1 MEFIGLA
8 EDLRRRAR
16 DTPHAPVFKFVDDD
30 LSIVDSLDCHA
41 LAEAI
46 DAVARHLRENEVV
59 GGDAV
64 LLVYPPSLDFVAA
77 FAGCLAVGALPVP
90 VFPPNRMAPSHEL
103 DVLSHIAANA
113 KAAVALTTTPYDQ
126 LRQMSGTSVWPS
138 VRWLPTDQLAPSETL
153 SEWYAPARDTPAFLQ
168 YTSGSTGRPR
178 GVVITHG
185 NLEHQLAMYRD
196 DLHFGPNARIT
207 FWVPPY
213 HDLGLI
219 SGILAAIAGH
229 GEATMMSPLSFLKR
243 PAIWAEALHKFQA
256 THTAAPNFAYDLV
269 VRKTSPEQRA
279 AWDLS
284 ALRVVL
290 SGGEPIRPRTV
301 RSFMDAFASSGLRP
315 DVFCP
320 AYGLA
325 EHSVGVTVEGR
336 SALLVNNHL
345 EVGRPVSILGSND
358 SARALELTGCG
369 VPNADVDVRIVDP
382 ATCRSLAEF
391 FVGEIWVDSP
401 SKAAGYWRDAE
412 GTERLFH
419 AQIAEQPSPS
429 GYLRTGDLGFL
440 HDSELY
446 VCGRLKD
453 VVIVGGHN
461 VFPHDIEDTVR
472 ELHPVIRPG
481 GVAVFAADDPD
492 DPNLQVTVL
501 CELREPLDSSAAGE
515 LIATIRRVVQ
525 RDHRLG
531 CDDVVLGRQGLV
543 LKTTSG
549 KVRRA
554 ETRRRWISG
563 DLSEFVMESSEA
575 LTPTG
580 VAPTDVVSV
589 LQRVLSEVV
598 GVSPRALDT
607 ATPLREL
614 GVSSLQLV
622 EFTERAGDSLG
633 VAVPPTLPFEA
644 PTLNALGEALGG
656 TTTEPAGR
664 SRVTARAGDPICV
677 VGVGLRLPG
686 GVTDLASFRKLL
698 FDGIDAIS
706 EVPASRWAIDDWY
719 DPDPTALGKMVTR
732 YGGFVDDIESF
743 EPGFFG
749 ISAREAASID
759 PQERLFLE
767 TSWEA
772 LENAGI
778 TKDELFGSMTGVF
791 LGLTSNDYQ
800 ARLFRHADK
809 IDSYALMGTAHGAI
823 AGRLSYW
830 LGLRGP
836 NLAVDTACSSSLVA
850 LHLACQSLNN
860 GECDLALAGGSNVLL
875 APEATVYF
883 SRLGAM
889 SPTGRCHAFSEHA
902 DGYVRGEGA
911 AMVALERFSDAVKRD
926 HAILGFVRGTAI
938 NQDGPRN
945 GFTAP
950 NGEGQRNVIRRAL
963 EVAEVDPLEVDYVEC
978 HGTGTPLGDP
988 IEVSALAAT
997 YGLNRPDD
1005 QPLLIGSIKSNIGH
1019 LEGAAGIAG
1028 FLKALLVLNEDTV
1041 PPSLHADPPNAVIPW
1056 ADIPMEVA
1064 TTPRAW
1070 PELDG
1075 PRRVA
1080 VSSFGFSGTNGHV
1093 IIEAAPPAHLTPDRP
1108 TDERTV
1114 LLPLSAS
1121 SAAGLDALS
1130 HRLRDEIAEGSRP
1143 IDLAFSG
1150 GVTRSHHAHRLALVA
1165 SDIGTL
1171 REQLDEAS
1179 TSETPPGGF
1188 RSTARGGT
1196 KLAFLYTGQ
1205 SAQHPGMGRELA
1217 QDWPVFDQ
1225 ALRRAATLCDA
1236 YLDRPLLAV
1245 MWPED
1250 ENSKLIHQTGFTQ
1263 PALFAFEWALT
1274 ALWRSFGVIPD
1285 FVCGHSIGEI
1295 VAACVA
1301 GSLSLEAAAK
1311 LVCSRGELMQE
1322 LPAGGAMLAVGLTED
1337 EARKEIGPELSI
1349 AAING
1354 PRAVVVSGPGQAI
1367 AELSKRLEKRGV
1379 VQHGL
1384 EVSHAFHSTLMN
1396 PMLDD
1401 FRASL
1406 ADTDFAAP
1414 TIAYVSALRGRLVEA
1429 ELCSAEYWVEHIRGP
1444 VRFADAA
1451 HALDDAGAR
1460 AFIEIGPGPILTG
1473 LLRGVLTPPPFAM
1486 PSMRKGRPETESLL
1500 DAAGAWF
1507 CHGGDLRWGAVNPGG
1522 RRVALPGTVWQRE
1535 RHWIDGEGNASTAEP
1550 LAAPDDTG
1558 ALALELRTSS
1568 SEAQVA
1574 LVTNYLVRAIRRVT
1588 RTPSST
1594 DIDADT
1600 ALLGLGLDSLMGL
1613 ELRTS
1618 IHTQLGVDLPLSLV
1632 WQDLTVGRLAELV
1645 VASLGTTSS
1654 TLPTHGILVPLQPN
1668 GSKDPVV
1675 CVHPIHGTVHVFQA
1689 LAAAL
1694 GRDRPVLGL
1703 RAPGLDVG
1711 EAPVANVGSLAEAHI
1726 ATLEAN
1732 GVDGAVHLVGYSFG
1746 AVVAHAMATRLGTR
1760 VGSLTLLDGLPSSTT
1775 EVDIDS
1781 ASTQL
1786 VARSFGL
1793 GSGDCSREELVAYA
1807 QEHAL
1812 FPDTELA
1819 AQVDRMLAVVRAHLN
1834 AFTTHA
1840 PVVFDGTV
1848 HLMRTLSGH
1857 PDEPDDLRW
1866 GCLANAIDVRR
1877 VDCAHEE
1884 LLTPP
1889 YLNLVVDAL
1898 KEVLDE

>member
-1 MEFIGLA
+1 MEFTGLA

-16 DTPHAPVFKFVDDD
+16 DTPRAPVFRFVDDD
-30 LSIVDSLDCHA
+30 LAVVDLLDCHA
-41 LAEAI
+41 LVRAI
-46 DAVARHLRENEVV
+46 DAVARHLRESEVV
-59 GGDAV
+59 AGDAV
-64 LLVYPPSLDFVAA
+64 LLVYPPSVDFVAA

-90 VFPPNRMAPSHEL
+90 VFPPSRMAPAHEL

-113 KAAVALTTTPYDQ
+113 TARVALTTTPYDQ
-126 LRQMSGTSVWPS
+126 LRRMSETSVWPS
-138 VRWLPTDQLAPSETL
+138 LRWLATDQLAQSETL
-153 SEWYAPARDTPAFLQ
+153 SEWCAPERETPAFLQ

-196 DLHFGPNARIT
+196 DLHFGPNARMT

-243 PAIWAEALHKFQA
+243 PAIWPEALHKFRA
-256 THTAAPNFAYDLV
+256 THTAAPNFGYDLV

-301 RSFMDAFASSGLRP
+301 GSFMDAFAASGLRP

-325 EHSVGVTVEGR
+325 EHSVGVTFKGR
-336 SALLVNNHL
+336 STLRVNTHL
-345 EVGRPVSILGSND
+345 EVGQPVSILGSD
-358 SARALELTGCG
+358 ESARAFELTGCG
-369 VPNADVDVRIVDP
+369 VPKPDVDVRIVDP
-382 ATCRSLAEF
+382 ATCRSLADS

-401 SKAAGYWRDAE
+401 SKAAGYWGDAE

-419 AQIAEQPSPS
+419 AQIAEQPSPPD
-429 GYLRTGDLGFL
+429 YLRTGDLGFL
-440 HDSELY
+440 HDGELY
-446 VCGRLKD
+446 VCGRVRD
-453 VVIVGGHN
+453 VLIVGGRN

-472 ELHPVIRPG
+472 GLHPVIRPG
-481 GVAVFAADDPD
+481 GVAVFAADDSD
-492 DPNLQVTVL
+492 DPNLHVTVL
-501 CELREPLDSSAAGE
+501 CELREPLDSIATNE

-525 RDHRLG
+525 RNHHLG

-549 KVRRA
+549 KVRRSD
-554 ETRRRWISG
+554 TRRRWMSG
-563 DLSEFVMESSEA
+563 ELSEFAIETSEA
-575 LTPTG
+575 PTSTE
-580 VAPTDVVSV
+580 VAPADVVLV

-598 GVSPRALDT
+598 GLSPRALDT
-607 ATPLREL
+607 DTPLREL

-622 EFTERAGDSLG
+622 EFTERAADSLG
-633 VAVPPTLPFEA
+633 VAVPPSLPFQA
-644 PTLNALGEALGG
+644 PTLSALAEALGG
-656 TTTEPAGR
+656 ATTEPAGR

-686 GVTDLASFRKLL
+686 GVTDLASFRELL
-698 FDGIDAIS
+698 FDGVDAIS

-719 DPDPTALGKMVTR
+719 DPDPSAPGKMITR

-743 EPGFFG
+743 EAGFFG
-749 ISAREAASID
+749 ISPREAASID

-772 LENAGI
+772 LESAGI
-778 TKDELFGSMTGVF
+778 TKDELSGSMTGVF
-791 LGLTSNDYQ
+791 LGLTGNDYQ

-809 IDSYALMGTAHGAI
+809 IDSYALMGTAHSAI

-830 LGLRGP
+830 LGLQGP

-850 LHLACQSLNN
+850 LHLACQSLHN
-860 GECDLALAGGSNVLL
+860 GECNLALAGGSNALL
-875 APEATVYF
+875 APEGTVYF

-911 AMVALERFSDAVKRD
+911 AMVALERFSDAVKHD
-926 HAILGFVRGTAI
+926 HAILGLVRGTSI

-950 NGEGQRNVIRRAL
+950 NGEGQKRVIRRAL
-963 EVAEVDPLEVDYVEC
+963 EVAGVDPLEVDYVEC

-988 IEVSALAAT
+988 IELSALAAT
-997 YGLNRPDD
+997 YALNRPDD

-1028 FLKALLVLNEDTV
+1028 FLKALLVLNEETV
-1041 PPSLHADPPNAVIPW
+1041 PLSLHADPPNPLIPW
-1056 ADIPMEVA
+1056 SDTSIEVVTA
-1064 TTPRAW
+1064 PHAW
-1070 PELDG
+1070 PELDR

-1080 VSSFGFSGTNGHV
+1080 VSSFGLTGTNAHV
-1093 IIEAAPPAHLTPDRP
+1093 IIEAAPPAHLPPDRP
-1108 TDERTV
+1108 TYERTV

-1121 SAAGLDALS
+1121 SADGLDALS
-1130 HRLRDEIAEGSRP
+1130 RRLHDDIAEGSRP

-1150 GVTRSHHAHRLALVA
+1150 GVTRTHHAHRLALVGN
-1165 SDIGTL
+1165 DIGTL

-1179 TSETPPGGF
+1179 TGETPPGGC
-1188 RSTARGGT
+1188 RSTARSGT

-1205 SAQHPGMGRELA
+1205 GAQHPGMGRELA
-1217 QDWPVFDQ
+1217 RDWPVFNE
-1225 ALRRAATLCDA
+1225 ALRHAASLCDA
-1236 YLDRPLLAV
+1236 HLDRPLLTV
-1245 MWPED
+1245 MWPER
-1250 ENSKLIHQTGFTQ
+1250 EHSKLIHQTGFTQ
-1263 PALFAFEWALT
+1263 PSLFAFEWALT
-1274 ALWRSFGVIPD
+1274 ALWRSLGVIPD
-1285 FVCGHSIGEI
+1285 LVCGHSIGEI

-1311 LVCSRGELMQE
+1311 LACSRGKLMQE
-1322 LPAGGAMLAVGLTED
+1322 LPAGGAMLAVGLTEQ
-1337 EARKEIGPELSI
+1337 EARAEIGQELSI

-1354 PRAVVVSGPGQAI
+1354 PRAVVVSGPGEAI
-1367 AELSKRLEKRGV
+1367 AELGKRLENHGV
-1379 VQHGL
+1379 AQRRI
-1384 EVSHAFHSTLMN
+1384 EVSHAFHSALMN

-1401 FRASL
+1401 LRASL
-1406 ADTDFAAP
+1406 ADTCFTAP
-1414 TIAYVSALRGRLVEA
+1414 TVAYVSALRGCLLDD
-1429 ELCSAEYWVEHIRGP
+1429 ELRSVEYWVDHTRGP
-1444 VRFADAA
+1444 VRFADAV

-1460 AFIEIGPGPILTG
+1460 AFIEVGPGPILTG
-1473 LLRGVLTPPPFAM
+1473 LVRGVLTPPPLAM
-1486 PSMRKGRPETESLL
+1486 PSMRKGRPESDSLL
-1500 DAAGAWF
+1500 EAAGAWF
-1507 CHGGDLRWGAVNPGG
+1507 CHGGELRWGAVNPGG

-1535 RHWIDGEGNASTAEP
+1535 RHWIDEAGNACALEP
-1550 LAAPDDTG
+1550 VPAFDDTS
-1558 ALALELRTSS
+1558 ALAVELRTSS
-1568 SEAQVA
+1568 REAQVA
-1574 LVTNYLVRAIRRVT
+1574 LVTDYLLRQIRRVT
-1588 RTPSST
+1588 RSPSST

-1618 IHTQLGVDLPLSLV
+1618 IDTELGVELPLSLV
-1632 WQDLTVGRLAELV
+1632 WQDLTVRRLAEVV
-1645 VASLGTTSS
+1645 VASLETTSAK
-1654 TLPTHGILVPLQPN
+1654 LPTHHILVPLQPN
-1668 GSKDPVV
+1668 GSNDPVV
-1675 CVHPIHGTVHVFQA
+1675 CVHPIHGTVHVYQA

-1694 GRDRPVLGL
+1694 GTDRPFLGL
-1703 RAPGLDVG
+1703 RAPGLEAG
-1711 EAPVANVGSLAEAHI
+1711 ETPVANVSSLAESHI
-1726 ATLEAN
+1726 ATLETN
-1732 GVDGAVHLVGYSFG
+1732 GIDGTVHLVGYSFG
-1746 AVVAHAMATRLGTR
+1746 AAVAHAMAAKLGSR
-1760 VGSLTLLDGLPSSTT
+1760 VASLTLLDGLPSPSTD
-1775 EVDIDS
+1775 VDIDL

-1786 VARSFGL
+1786 LARSFGL
-1793 GSGDCSREELVAYA
+1793 ETAECSREEIVAYA

-1812 FPDTELA
+1812 FPDAEVI
-1819 AQVDRMLAVVRAHLN
+1819 AQVDRMLAVVRAHLK
-1834 AFTTHA
+1834 AFTAHA
-1840 PVVFDGTV
+1840 PAFFDGAV
-1848 HLMRTLSGH
+1848 QLIRTLGGH
-1857 PDEPDDLRW
+1857 PDEPYDLRW
-1866 GCLANAIDVRR
+1866 GGLAKAINVRQ

-1889 YLNLVVDAL
+1889 HLTLVVNAL
-1898 KEVLDE
+1898 KELLDE

>member
-1 MEFIGLA
+1 MEFISLA

-16 DTPHAPVFKFVDDD
+16 DTPRTPVFKFVDED
-30 LSIVDSLDCHA
+30 LSIVDSFDCHA
-41 LAEAI
+41 LAGAI

-59 GGDAV
+59 AGDAV

-90 VFPPNRMAPSHEL
+90 VFPPSRMAPAHEL

-113 KAAVALTTTPYDQ
+113 TATVALTTTPYDQ
-126 LRQMSGTSVWPS
+126 LRRMSETSVWPS
-138 VRWLPTDQLAPSETL
+138 VRWLPTDQLAPSEAL
-153 SEWYAPARDTPAFLQ
+153 SEWYAPERGTPAFLQ

-196 DLHFGPNARIT
+196 DLHFGPNARMT

-243 PAIWAEALHKFQA
+243 PAIWPEALHKFRA

-290 SGGEPIRPRTV
+290 SGGEPIRPQTV
-301 RSFMDAFASSGLRP
+301 GSFLDAFASSGLRP

-325 EHSVGVTVEGR
+325 EHSVGVTFKGR
-336 SALLVNNHL
+336 STLRANNHL
-345 EVGRPVSILGSND
+345 EVGQPVSILGPDD

-369 VPNADVDVRIVDP
+369 VPKPDVDVRIVDP
-382 ATCRSLAEF
+382 ATCRSLADSF
-391 FVGEIWVDSP
+391 IGEIWVDSP
-401 SKAAGYWRDAE
+401 SKAAGYWGDVE

-419 AQIAEQPSPS
+419 AQIAEQPSPP

-440 HDSELY
+440 HDGELY

-453 VVIVGGHN
+453 VLIVGGRN

-481 GVAVFAADDPD
+481 GVAVVAADDPD
-492 DPNLQVTVL
+492 DPNLHVTVL

-515 LIATIRRVVQ
+515 LIATIRRGVQ
-525 RDHRLG
+525 RNHHLG

-549 KVRRA
+549 KVRRS

-563 DLSEFVMESSEA
+563 ELSEFAMETLEA
-575 LTPTG
+575 PTSTG
-580 VAPTDVVSV
+580 VAPTDVVLV

-598 GVSPRALDT
+598 GLSPQALDT
-607 ATPLREL
+607 DTPLREL

-622 EFTERAGDSLG
+622 EFTERASDSLG
-633 VAVPPTLPFEA
+633 VAVPPSLPFQA

-656 TTTEPAGR
+656 ATTEPVGR

-698 FDGIDAIS
+698 FDGVDAIS

-719 DPDPTALGKMVTR
+719 DPDPSAPGKMITR
-732 YGGFVDDIESF
+732 CGGFVDDVESF

-772 LENAGI
+772 LESAGI
-778 TKDELFGSMTGVF
+778 TKDELSGSNTGVF
-791 LGLTSNDYQ
+791 LGLTGNDYQ
-800 ARLFRHADK
+800 ARLFRHPDK
-809 IDSYALMGTAHGAI
+809 IDSYALMGTAHSAI

-830 LGLRGP
+830 LGLQGP

-875 APEATVYF
+875 APEGTVCF

-889 SPTGRCHAFSEHA
+889 SPTGHCHAFSEHA

-911 AMVALERFSDAVKRD
+911 AMVTLERFSDAVKRD

-938 NQDGPRN
+938 NQDGHRN

-950 NGEGQRNVIRRAL
+950 NGEGQQKVIRRAL
-963 EVAEVDPLEVDYVEC
+963 EVAGVDPLEVDYVEC

-997 YGLNRPDD
+997 YALNRPDD

-1028 FLKALLVLNEDTV
+1028 FLKALLVLQEDIV
-1041 PPSLHADPPNAVIPW
+1041 PPSLHADPPNALIPW
-1056 ADIPMEVA
+1056 ADIPVEVV
-1064 TTPRAW
+1064 TTPHPW
-1070 PELDG
+1070 PKLER

-1080 VSSFGFSGTNGHV
+1080 VSSFGLTGTNAHAL
-1093 IIEAAPPAHLTPDRP
+1093 IEAAPPAHLPPDRP
-1108 TDERTV
+1108 PDERTV
-1114 LLPLSAS
+1114 LLPLSAA

-1130 HRLRDEIAEGSRP
+1130 HRLRDEIAEGSHP

-1165 SDIGTL
+1165 NDIGTL

-1179 TSETPPGGF
+1179 TGETPPGGF
-1188 RSTARGGT
+1188 RSTARSGT

-1205 SAQHPGMGRELA
+1205 GAQHPGMGRELA
-1217 QDWPVFDQ
+1217 RDWPVFDE
-1225 ALRRAATLCDA
+1225 ALRHAANLCDA
-1236 YLDRPLLAV
+1236 HLDRPLLTV
-1245 MWPED
+1245 MWPE
-1250 ENSKLIHQTGFTQ
+1250 EEHSKLIHQTGFTQ
-1263 PALFAFEWALT
+1263 PSLFAFEWALT

-1285 FVCGHSIGEI
+1285 LVCGHSIGEI

-1311 LVCSRGELMQE
+1311 LVCSRGKLMQE

-1337 EARKEIGPELSI
+1337 EAREEIGQELSI

-1367 AELSKRLEKRGV
+1367 AELGKRLENHGV
-1379 VQHGL
+1379 AQRRI
-1384 EVSHAFHSTLMN
+1384 EVSHAFHSALMN
-1396 PMLDD
+1396 PMLDN

-1414 TIAYVSALRGRLVEA
+1414 TLAYVSALRGRLVEA
-1429 ELCSAEYWVEHIRGP
+1429 ELRSADYWVDHIRGP

-1460 AFIEIGPGPILTG
+1460 AFIEIGPGPILSG
-1473 LLRGVLTPPPFAM
+1473 LLRGALTPPPLSM

-1500 DAAGAWF
+1500 EAAGAWF
-1507 CHGGDLRWGAVNPGG
+1507 CRGGELRWDAVNPGG
-1522 RRVALPGTVWQRE
+1522 RRVPLPGTPWQRE
-1535 RHWIDGEGNASTAEP
+1535 RHWIDAEGKASAPEPVAEP
-1550 LAAPDDTG
+1550 DDAS

-1574 LVTNYLVRAIRRVT
+1574 LVTDYLLRAIRRVT
-1588 RTPSST
+1588 RSPSTT

-1600 ALLGLGLDSLMGL
+1600 ALLDLGLDSLMGL

-1618 IHTQLGVDLPLSLV
+1618 IHTELGVDLPLSLV
-1632 WQDLTVGRLAELV
+1632 WQDLTVGMLAEVV

-1654 TLPTHGILVPLQPN
+1654 TLPTHEILVPLQPN
-1668 GSKDPVV
+1668 GSNDPVV
-1675 CVHPIHGTVHVFQA
+1675 CVHPIHGTVHVYQA

-1694 GRDRPVLGL
+1694 GTDRPVLGL
-1703 RAPGLDVG
+1703 RAPGLEAG
-1711 EAPVANVGSLAEAHI
+1711 ETPVANVSSLAGSHI

-1732 GVDGAVHLVGYSFG
+1732 GMDGTVHLVGYSFG
-1746 AVVAHAMATRLGTR
+1746 AAVAHAMATKLGSR
-1760 VGSLTLLDGLPSSTT
+1760 VGSLTLLDGSPSSTT
-1775 EVDIDS
+1775 EVDLDS

-1793 GSGDCSREELVAYA
+1793 ETANCRREELVAYA

-1812 FPDTELA
+1812 FPDAEVVG
-1819 AQVDRMLAVVRAHLN
+1819 QVDRMLTVVRAHLN

-1848 HLMRTLSGH
+1848 HLIRTFSGH
-1857 PDEPDDLRW
+1857 PDEPDDLGW
-1866 GCLANAIDVRR
+1866 SGLANAIDLRK
-1877 VDCAHEE
+1877 VDCAHEQ
-1884 LLTPP
+1884 LLKPP
-1889 YLNLVVDAL
+1889 HLNLVVDAL